1 MRNFETH
8 YERQFKLLVSVQTS
22 WVHNLAIPN
31 HTIPN
36 QDIFGPF
43 SGLFD
48 PFFGQ
53 KISFPH
59 VLRFWQYFLVLVG
72 PKGSEF
78 IDRLFKPFFKTWSWL
93 RAGVTAPPPWSWH
106 SPQWTSC
113 GIFWRTLLLPL
124 CWPFF
129 PCLVN
134 ARPRFAAA
142 VITTSLVITVINVGL
157 SRYWLIYHRN
167 HCDHRDWWLID

>member
-53 KISFPH
+53 KISFPPC
-59 VLRFWQYFLVLVG
+59 FKVLVSVG
-72 PKGSEF
+72 LKGAEY
-78 IDRLFKPFFKTWSWL
+78 IDRLFLSFF
-93 RAGVTAPPPWSWH
+93 
-106 SPQWTSC
+106 
-113 GIFWRTLLLPL
+113 
-124 CWPFF
+124 
-129 PCLVN
+129 
-134 ARPRFAAA
+134 
-142 VITTSLVITVINVGL
+142 
-157 SRYWLIYHRN
+157 
-167 HCDHRDWWLID
+167 